1 LDFDALI
8 SGLDR
13 HTLDG
18 ITRGSIYALVAL
30 GYTMVYGVMKL
41 INFAHSEVFMVGTW
55 TVLGVYTVLGATA
68 GAGLGMVIAA
78 TLLALVAAMLASAG
92 TALAVER
99 IAYRPL
105 RKKGAPPLIF
115 LITGIGCSMVLV
127 ELFGQ
132 VFEVFFGPPFGRV
145 TVNIPSVLETK
156 ELFTIPGVDL
166 VITNTRLI
174 IILGA
179 ILMMLAL
186 DTFVNKSRLG
196 RGVRAVA
203 QDPDTASLMGVN
215 QNRVIMLVFVL
226 GGAMAGVAALL
237 YTIQYDI
244 TKFDIGFIIGLKAFT
259 AAVLGGIGNLRGA
272 LVGGLLLGIAEVY
285 ASTIWSSEW
294 ANVTAFVVLV
304 VILMFRPTGLLGE
317 SLGKARA

>member
-1 LDFDALI
+1 VDFDALI

-68 GAGLGMVIAA
+68 GMGVGAVIGA
-78 TLLALVAAMLASAG
+78 TVLALLAAMLASAG

-115 LITGIGCSMVLV
+115 LITGIGCSLVLV
-127 ELFGQ
+127 ETFGQ
-132 VFEVFFGPPFGRV
+132 VLKAFFGPPFGRV
-145 TVNIPSVLETK
+145 TVNVPSVIETK
-156 ELFTIPGVDL
+156 VVFTIPGLDL
-166 VITNTRLI
+166 PVTNTRLLI
-174 IILGA
+174 IIGA
-179 ILMMLAL
+179 IVMMVAL

-215 QNRVIMLVFVL
+215 QERVIMLVFVL

-237 YTIQYDI
+237 FTVQYDI
-244 TKFDIGFIIGLKAFT
+244 TKFDIGFIIGIKAFT

-272 LVGGLLLGIAEVY
+272 LVGGLLLGVVEVY
-285 ASTIWSSEW
+285 ASQVWDSSW
-294 ANVTAFVVLV
+294 TDVTAFIVLV
-304 VILMFRPTGLLGE
+304 LVLMFRPTGLLGE

>member
-1 LDFDALI
+1 MDFDALI

-55 TVLGVYTVLGATA
+55 TVLGVYTVLGVTA
-68 GAGLGMVIAA
+68 GAGIGMVIAA
-78 TLLALVAAMLASAG
+78 TLLALLAAMLASAG

-115 LITGIGCSMVLV
+115 LITGIGCSLVLV
-127 ELFGQ
+127 EIFGQ
-132 VFEVFFGPPFGRV
+132 VLRVVFGRPFGRV

-156 ELFTIPGVDL
+156 TVFTIPGLDL
-166 VITNTRLI
+166 AVSNTRILI
-174 IILGA
+174 IVGA
-179 ILMMLAL
+179 VVMMLAL

-203 QDPDTASLMGVN
+203 QDADTASLMGVN
-215 QNRVIMLVFVL
+215 RERVIMLVFVL

-237 YTIQYDI
+237 YTVQYDI

-272 LVGGLLLGIAEVY
+272 LVGGLFLGIVEVY
-285 ASTIWSSEW
+285 ASAIWDSSW
-294 ANVTAFVVLV
+294 TNVYAFVVLV

>member
-1 LDFDALI
+1 MDFDALI

-68 GAGLGMVIAA
+68 GMGVGAVVGTTV
-78 TLLALVAAMLASAG
+78 LALLAAMLASAG

-105 RKKGAPPLIF
+105 RRKGAPPLIF
-115 LITGIGCSMVLV
+115 LITGIGCSLVLV
-127 ELFGQ
+127 ETFGQ
-132 VFEVFFGPPFGRV
+132 VLKAFFGPPFGRV
-145 TVNIPSVLETK
+145 TVNVPSVIETK
-156 ELFTIPGVDL
+156 VVFTIPGLDL
-166 VITNTRLI
+166 PVTNTRLLI
-174 IILGA
+174 IIGA
-179 ILMMLAL
+179 IVMMVAL

-215 QNRVIMLVFVL
+215 QERVIMLVFVL

-237 YTIQYDI
+237 FTIQYDI
-244 TKFDIGFIIGLKAFT
+244 TKFDIGFIIGIKAFT

-272 LVGGLLLGIAEVY
+272 LVGGLLLGVVEVY
-285 ASTIWSSEW
+285 ASQIWDSSW
-294 ANVTAFVVLV
+294 TDVTAFIVLV
-304 VILMFRPTGLLGE
+304 LVLMFRPTGLLGE

>member
-1 LDFDALI
+1 MDFDALF

-55 TVLGVYTVLGATA
+55 AVLGVYTVLGVTA
-68 GAGLGMVIAA
+68 GAGLGVVIGA
-78 TLLALVAAMLASAG
+78 TLLALIAAMLASAG

-127 ELFGQ
+127 ETFGQ
-132 VFEVFFGPPFGRV
+132 VFRVFFGPPFGRV
-145 TVNIPSVLETK
+145 TVNIPSVLQTK

-166 VITNTRLI
+166 TGMQENWWRAWSVASRSSSSPGGRTRTRGTRSARRRSCCAPPGSRRWRI
-174 IILGA
+174 
-179 ILMMLAL
+179 AL
-186 DTFVNKSRLG
+186 
-196 RGVRAVA
+196 
-203 QDPDTASLMGVN
+203 
-215 QNRVIMLVFVL
+215 
-226 GGAMAGVAALL
+226 
-237 YTIQYDI
+237 
-244 TKFDIGFIIGLKAFT
+244 
-259 AAVLGGIGNLRGA
+259 
-272 LVGGLLLGIAEVY
+272 
-285 ASTIWSSEW
+285 ASTITRSTSRW
-294 ANVTAFVVLV
+294 
-304 VILMFRPTGLLGE
+304 RP
-317 SLGKARA
+317 RAS

>member
-1 LDFDALI
+1 MDFDALI

-68 GAGLGMVIAA
+68 GMGVGAVIGA
-78 TLLALVAAMLASAG
+78 TVLALLAAMLASAG

-115 LITGIGCSMVLV
+115 LITGIGCSIVLV
-127 ELFGQ
+127 ETFGQ
-132 VFEVFFGPPFGRV
+132 VLKEFFGPPFGRV
-145 TVNIPSVLETK
+145 TVNVPSVIETK
-156 ELFTIPGVDL
+156 VVFTIPGLDL
-166 VITNTRLI
+166 PVTNTRLLI
-174 IILGA
+174 IIGA
-179 ILMMLAL
+179 IVMMVAL

-215 QNRVIMLVFVL
+215 QERVIMLVFVL

-237 YTIQYDI
+237 FTIQYDI
-244 TKFDIGFIIGLKAFT
+244 TKFDIGFIIGIKAFT

-272 LVGGLLLGIAEVY
+272 LVGGLLLGVVEVY
-285 ASTIWSSEW
+285 ASQIWDSSW
-294 ANVTAFVVLV
+294 TDVTAFIVLV
-304 VILMFRPTGLLGE
+304 LVLMFRPTGLLGE

>member
-1 LDFDALI
+1 MDFDALI

-55 TVLGVYTVLGATA
+55 TVLGVYTVLGVTA

-78 TLLALVAAMLASAG
+78 TVLALLAAMLASAG

-127 ELFGQ
+127 EIFGQ
-132 VFEVFFGPPFGRV
+132 VLRVFFGRPFGRV

-156 ELFTIPGVDL
+156 TVFTIPGLDL
-166 VITNTRLI
+166 PVSNTRILI
-174 IILGA
+174 IVGA
-179 ILMMLAL
+179 IVMMLAL

-203 QDPDTASLMGVN
+203 QDSDTASLMGVN
-215 QNRVIMLVFVL
+215 QERVIMLVFVL

-237 YTIQYDI
+237 YTVQYDI

-272 LVGGLLLGIAEVY
+272 LVGGLFLGIVEVY
-285 ASTIWSSEW
+285 ASAIWDSSW
-294 ANVTAFVVLV
+294 TNVYAFVVLV
-304 VILMFRPTGLLGE
+304 VVLMFRPTGLLGE

>member
-1 LDFDALI
+1 
-8 SGLDR
+8 
-13 HTLDG
+13 
-18 ITRGSIYALVAL
+18 
-30 GYTMVYGVMKL
+30 
-41 INFAHSEVFMVGTW
+41 VGTW

-68 GAGLGMVIAA
+68 GMGVGAVIGA
-78 TLLALVAAMLASAG
+78 TVLALLAAMLASAG

-115 LITGIGCSMVLV
+115 LITGIGCSLVLV
-127 ELFGQ
+127 ETFGQ
-132 VFEVFFGPPFGRV
+132 VLKAFFGPPFGRV
-145 TVNIPSVLETK
+145 TVNVPSVIETK
-156 ELFTIPGVDL
+156 VVFTIPGLDL
-166 VITNTRLI
+166 PVTNTRLLI
-174 IILGA
+174 IIGA
-179 ILMMLAL
+179 IVMMVAL

-215 QNRVIMLVFVL
+215 QERVIMLVFVL

-237 YTIQYDI
+237 FTIQYDI
-244 TKFDIGFIIGLKAFT
+244 TKFDIGFIIGIKAFT

-272 LVGGLLLGIAEVY
+272 LVGGLLLGVVEVY
-285 ASTIWSSEW
+285 ASQIWDSSW
-294 ANVTAFVVLV
+294 TDVTAFIVLV
-304 VILMFRPTGLLGE
+304 LVLMFRPTGLLGE

>member
-1 LDFDALI
+1 VDFDALI
-8 SGLDR
+8 NGLDR

-55 TVLGVYTVLGATA
+55 AVLGTYTLIGATA
-68 GAGLGMVIAA
+68 GMDTGMVIVA
-78 TLLALVAAMLASAG
+78 TLLALVAAMLASAA

-105 RKKGAPPLIF
+105 RKKGAPSLIF

-127 ELFGQ
+127 ETFGQ
-132 VFEVFFGPPFGRV
+132 VLRVFFGPPFGRV

-156 ELFTIPGVDL
+156 VLFTIGDL
-166 VITNTRLI
+166 TITNTRLLI
-174 IILGA
+174 IIGA
-179 ILMMLAL
+179 IVMMLAL

-215 QNRVIMLVFVL
+215 QERVIMLVFVL

-272 LVGGLLLGIAEVY
+272 LVGGLVLGVAEVY

-304 VILMFRPTGLLGE
+304 IVLMFRPTGLLGE